1 MNQHIGTA
9 GVIFLIA
16 ALTCGAA
23 SKSNVS
29 NSTAPFP
36 SSSNRLKRNEP
47 VAGNLKVYIKYGHG
61 LPDRD
66 SIFAGKSDPYVS
78 VTAVDNRG
86 GRRTLTT
93 NHIQGDHSPHWYQWL
108 YFGARSNW
116 HHLDM
121 SVWDNDVG
129 SDDRLTDTQQFH
141 LSAGYHRHLRH
152 CSGNCAVYFDYN
164 LITGAIIGRLRIWVR
179 YGHSLPD
186 RDGWLAGDSDPY
198 VKMVAYNRNGHS
210 SSLQTSHRQGDES
223 PEWNQWLDFG
233 VDSWSSFSVQV
244 YDRDPG
250 RDDSLS
256 NIQRYHINSHIS
268 RTSVIMNCHSGYIVF
283 DYYYQP

>member
-1 MNQHIGTA
+1 MQYIGYA
-9 GVIFLIA
+9 GIILIA
-16 ALTCGAA
+16 VLTCGAA
-23 SKSNVS
+23 SESNLS

-36 SSSNRLKRNEP
+36 SSASRMKRNNP
-47 VAGNLKVYIKYGHG
+47 IAGDLQVYIKYGYG

-66 SIFAGKSDPYVS
+66 GLFAGKSDPYVS
-78 VTAVDNRG
+78 VTAVDDAG

-93 NHIQGDHSPHWYQWL
+93 RHIQGDHSPHWYQWL

-121 SVWDNDVG
+121 SVWDRDSG
-129 SDDRLTDTQQFH
+129 ADDRLTATQQFH
-141 LSAGYHRHLRH
+141 LSAGYHSSLRH

-164 LITGAIIGRLRIWVR
+164 LVTGVISGRLRIYVR

-198 VKMVAYNRNGHS
+198 VKVVAYTRNGHPTT
-210 SSLQTSHRQGDES
+210 LQTSHRQGDES

-233 VDSWSSFSVQV
+233 VDSWSRFSVQV

-250 RDDSLS
+250 SDDSLS
-256 NIQRYHINSHIS
+256 NTRNYYLSSHTS
-268 RTSVIMNCHSGYIVF
+268 RTRNTMNCHSGYIVF
-283 DYYYQP
+283 DYYFQP